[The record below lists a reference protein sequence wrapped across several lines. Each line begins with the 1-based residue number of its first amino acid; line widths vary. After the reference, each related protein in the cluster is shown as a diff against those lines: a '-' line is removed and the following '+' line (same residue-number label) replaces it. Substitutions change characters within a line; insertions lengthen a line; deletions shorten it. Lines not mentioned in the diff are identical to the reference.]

1 MAGINFS
8 KRNIVLLLL
17 IALIGLTLSVISFR
31 YSAYTADEIARI
43 ASVDVRSNARI
54 EAHDLSQILLHTL
67 DSVTSNLR
75 SLANS
80 QPIQDGHGDVGL
92 ILLRNTQSS
101 TSWPEHSEQKRT
113 TNSS

>member
-1 MAGINFS
+1 LAGINFS

-17 IALIGLTLSVISFR
+17 IALIGLTLSIISFR

-75 SLANS
+75 SLA
-80 QPIQDGHGDVGL
+80 I
-92 ILLRNTQSS
+92 RNQF
-101 TSWPEHSEQKRT
+101 RT
-113 TNSS
+113 DRGMLV